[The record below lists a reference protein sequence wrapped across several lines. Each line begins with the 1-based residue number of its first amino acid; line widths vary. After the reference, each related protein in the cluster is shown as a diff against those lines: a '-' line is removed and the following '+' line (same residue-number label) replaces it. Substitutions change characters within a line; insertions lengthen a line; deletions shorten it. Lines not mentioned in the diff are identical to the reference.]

1 MLKLVHPEVHKSL
14 ERVLTGEQPA
24 QVESYH
30 LDFKQEAGSVGATEK
45 LLRDAA
51 ICFANSDG
59 GTIVLGVDDDV
70 GGRAAFLGTEF
81 DAQFAQRRIYELT
94 QPSILVES
102 EELSFEGVRLLII
115 TVPRSFEIHADKQ
128 GRAARRVGTDCLPMS
143 PQDQATLRE
152 ERRGVDWS
160 GERSDLSVSD
170 ADARAL
176 DAARRRLRQGGGTTS
191 ELADLSDIEL
201 LRGLGV
207 VDDQGRLLRSG
218 ELLFCSRSDSAPW
231 VVYQHRATPGGE
243 ATLVE
248 RLGGPLVLV
257 LDRLIE
263 LAWARRHV
271 TPLNLPDGTQ
281 LEVADF
287 PEVAIREAVANALL
301 HREFRLG
308 APVTVEHSPSVF
320 VVESPGPLVAGVTEQ
335 NILTHP
341 SKPRNRS
348 LFQAARK
355 LRIAEETGR
364 GVDRMFRE
372 LLRSGH
378 DSPTISQT
386 VDTTRVAFVG
396 GAPRTQ
402 VVRFV
407 EQLPETEREDVDT
420 LLVLFTMLT
429 ERSVTAADVAPI
441 IQKSDHESEAVLRR
455 LADDERAILEPTRE
469 SARLKRSEYRLRASA
484 LGVLGSAVRYHRRT
498 VDDIDR
504 KVIAHVQEY
513 GRISNR
519 TLQNLF
525 DIDTYRARD
534 VLKDLRD
541 REILVKTSPQERGPA
556 VEYGPGPKFP
566 RSKRSR
572 AEPARRTPE
581 APSRTLFE

>member
-1 MLKLVHPEVHKSL
+1 MVDEVTSAL
-14 ERVLTGEQPA
+14 QQILDGQRPSDLA
-24 QVESYH
+24 SYT
-30 LDFKQEAGSVGATEK
+30 LDFKEEASSASETEK

-59 GTIVLGVDDDV
+59 GTIVLGVDDDAS
-70 GGRAAFLGTEF
+70 GPNAFTGAEF
-81 DAQFAQRRIYELT
+81 DAQVAQRRVYELT
-94 QPSILVES
+94 QPSILVTS
-102 EELSFEGVRLLII
+102 DELTFSDTRLLVIS
-115 TVPRSFEIHADKQ
+115 VPRSFEIHADRQ
-128 GRAARRVGTDCLPMS
+128 GRARRRVGTDCLPMS
-143 PQDQATLRE
+143 PQDQAMLRE

-160 GERSDLSVSD
+160 AEVSEWTV
-170 ADARAL
+170 ADISPGAL
-176 DAARRRLRQGGGTTS
+176 EAARRRLRQGGGPTS
-191 ELADLSDIEL
+191 DLAGLSDIEL

-207 VDDQGRLLRSG
+207 VDERDRLLRAG
-218 ELLFCSRSDSAPW
+218 AALFCDREESAPW
-231 VVYQHRATPGGE
+231 VIYQHRATPGGE
-243 ATLVE
+243 ATVVE
-248 RLGGPLVLV
+248 RLSGPLVLV
-257 LDRLIE
+257 LDQLIT

-287 PEVAIREAVANALL
+287 PEGAIREAVANALL
-301 HREFRLG
+301 HRELRLDD
-308 APVTVEHSPSVF
+308 PVTVEQSPRVF
-320 VVESPGPLVAGVTEQ
+320 VVESPGPLVAGVTEH

-341 SKPRNRS
+341 SKPRNRT

-378 DSPTISQT
+378 DSPSISQT

-407 EQLPETEREDVDT
+407 EQLPEPEREDVDT
-420 LLVLFTMLT
+420 LLVLFTMLS
-429 ERSVTAADVAPI
+429 ERTVTATGLAPI
-441 IQKSDHESEAVLRR
+441 IQKSEPEAEAVLER
-455 LADDERAILEPTRE
+455 LAEDDHAILEPTRE
-469 SARLKRSEYRLRASA
+469 SARLKRSEYRLRSAA
-484 LGVLGSAVRYHRRT
+484 LGALGGAVAYHRRT

-504 KVIAHVQEY
+504 KVIAHVNEY

-525 DIDTYRARD
+525 DIDVYRARD
-534 VLKDLRD
+534 VLRDLRD
-541 REILVKTSPQERGPA
+541 REILLKTSKQERGTA

-566 RSKRSR
+566 TSTRPRRSG
-572 AEPARRTPE
+572 
-581 APSRTLFE
+581 L

>member
-1 MLKLVHPEVHKSL
+1 VSGDVTTALQQIVDGV
-14 ERVLTGEQPA
+14 QPA
-24 QVESYH
+24 DLESYT
-30 LDFKQEAGSVGATEK
+30 LDFKEEASSASETEK

-59 GTIVLGVDDDV
+59 GTIVLGVDDDAS
-70 GGRAAFLGTEF
+70 GPAAFVGTEF
-81 DAQFAQRRIYELT
+81 DAQVAQRRIYELT
-94 QPSILVES
+94 QPSILVTSDEVTFS
-102 EELSFEGVRLLII
+102 DARLLVIS
-115 TVPRSFEIHADKQ
+115 VPRSFEIHADQQ
-128 GRAARRVGTDCLPMS
+128 GRARRRVGTDCLPMS
-143 PQDQATLRE
+143 PQDQAMLRE

-160 GERSDLSVSD
+160 ADVSD
-170 ADARAL
+170 KPLADVRPQAL
-176 DAARRRLRQGGGTTS
+176 EAARRRLRQGSGPAS
-191 ELADLSDIEL
+191 ELADLTDIEL
-201 LRGLGV
+201 LRSLGV
-207 VDDQGRLLRSG
+207 VDERDRLLQAG
-218 ELLFCSRSDSAPW
+218 AALFCEREDAKPW
-231 VVYQHRATPGGE
+231 VIYQHRATPGGE
-243 ATLVE
+243 ASIVE
-248 RLGGPLVLV
+248 RLAGPLVVV

-287 PEVAIREAVANALL
+287 PEGAIREAIANALL
-301 HREFRLG
+301 HREFRLD

-320 VVESPGPLVAGVTEQ
+320 VIESPGPLVAGVTEH

-364 GVDRMFRE
+364 GIDRMFRE

-378 DSPTISQT
+378 DSPSISQT

-407 EQLPETEREDVDT
+407 EQLPEPEREDVDT
-420 LLVLFTMLT
+420 LLVLFTMLS
-429 ERSVTAADVAPI
+429 ERTVTAADLAPV
-441 IQKSDHESEAVLRR
+441 IQKSEPEAEAVLKR
-455 LADDERAILEPTRE
+455 LAEDDRAILEPTRE
-469 SARLKRSEYRLRASA
+469 SARLRRSEYRLRAAA
-484 LGVLGSAVRYHRRT
+484 LGALGSAVAYHRRT

-504 KVIAHVQEY
+504 KVIAHVNEY

-525 DIDTYRARD
+525 DIDVYRARD
-534 VLKDLRD
+534 VLRDLRD
-541 REILVKTSPQERGPA
+541 REILVKTSKQERGTA

-566 RSKRSR
+566 KPKRRRRSP
-572 AEPARRTPE
+572 EPTEP
-581 APSRTLFE
+581 PSEPLFE